1 MTHGWIIYF
10 DTLELGEVWSDY
22 FYPASFLLVCFQ
34 MSAKIF
40 DNLLRVWIRRCR
52 GKNDNKSGPVV
63 FCVNSGF
70 DFEVC
75 LAGADRRIQQEPIFI
90 SKDDTNFRIGTG
102 YDRSIGN
109 GWKKFLKSVSN
120 IKENWTVDNKLHL
133 YSLFDFP

>member
-1 MTHGWIIYF
+1 
-10 DTLELGEVWSDY
+10 
-22 FYPASFLLVCFQ
+22 

-40 DNLLRVWIRRCR
+40 DNSLRVWIRRCR
-52 GKNDNKSGPVV
+52 GKNENKSGPVV

-90 SKDDTNFRIGTG
+90 SKGDTNFRIGTG

-120 IKENWTVDNKLHL
+120 IKENWTVDNKLHS